1 MSFFLAAL
9 SAALR
14 TRLTDLRTWVLLLL
28 LPLTAFGAVRLLPP
42 EEAPGGYGPVG
53 LRPGPA
59 R

>member
-42 EEAPGGYGPVG
+42 EEVSAPV
-53 LRPGPA
+53 
-59 R
+59 